1 MNVNAEIDT
10 TDNNKTIIRTTLKD
24 YASEDAG
31 TLDVV
36 IEITADGIEIR
47 PANDEDLYNGE
58 GGFHREVWVEFYC
71 SQLRTIIWDGTQGDP
86 VIQHVLLEKGE

>member
-10 TDNNKTIIRTTLKD
+10 TDNKRIIIRTTLKD
-24 YASEDAG
+24 YASEDGG

-47 PANDEDLYNGE
+47 PANEEDLYAGDE
-58 GGFHREVWVEFYC
+58 TYRREVWTEFYC
-71 SQLRTIIWDGTQGDP
+71 SQFQTYIWDGTQEDP
-86 VIQHVLLEKGE
+86 VIRHVLLEK